1 MKLRDT
7 YIDLTGTFKST
18 IEDNLILCDGVS
30 TDSEPPHDIA
40 DIYAFHVVDN
50 DLNIK
55 ETIAVIFRQVEDK
68 VEFRY
73 RKLVFELVSASL
85 QSIAIMD
92 KDGRKFFIDRTTVA

>member
-1 MKLRDT
+1 MKLRET

-18 IEDNLILCDGVS
+18 IENNLILCDGVS

-40 DIYAFHVVDN
+40 DLYAFHVVDN
-50 DLNIK
+50 ELNIK

-73 RKLVFELVSASL
+73 RKFIFKLISVSL
-85 QSIAIMD
+85 QSIVIMD
-92 KDGRKFFIDRTTVA
+92 KDGRKFFIDRTTII